1 MRSVDIVS
9 RWGGDEFF
17 VILTHANRAA
27 AERVVERIHRGA
39 SSLSLLM
46 PDKRSVG
53 LSIGVTLS
61 SAHDTPESVF
71 QRADAALYESKRTAG
86 KNKVTF
92 R

>member
-1 MRSVDIVS
+1 
-9 RWGGDEFF
+9 
-17 VILTHANRAA
+17 
-27 AERVVERIHRGA
+27 
-39 SSLSLLM
+39 M

-61 SAHDTPESVF
+61 RPHDTPESVF
-71 QRADAALYESKRTAG
+71 QRADEALYESKRTTG